1 MRKFPLLS
9 AAVKKTVGRFGPDSP
24 NDLKVILPSILLGCN
39 PYPHPHPNRLDR
51 LLLLLDTGSSTS
63 VRSTAAKQLAQLAV
77 KSVITDVAFVEE
89 DIKTLR
95 QNIAFKD
102 EQAWSELL
110 AVLARVRLPFL
121 SQFPFVQLI
130 SIQILPY
137 LHSKSHDTRS
147 AATNALSQIFS
158 SIPVW
163 EPSGCP
169 DIHMKSADDPP
180 VMPGFPNFSVKDL
193 MDRGTRLLASSGKE
207 FVKPSAI
214 LANSSEVNKA
224 RKEAMGR
231 LGLDFLDGLG
241 GDEMD
246 WEKELAPEV
255 EPEIEAENGLKVEED
270 AILSPPAVSP
280 TDRSNSSTPIPSLP
294 VPELSEE
301 DLSGLSARE
310 RNRLKR
316 KRKAGNA
323 AFVSAPPQ
331 QASGSK
337 YTAQSTGQSNK

>member
-1 MRKFPLLS
+1 
-9 AAVKKTVGRFGPDSP
+9 
-24 NDLKVILPSILLGCN
+24 
-39 PYPHPHPNRLDR
+39 LDR

-77 KSVITDVAFVEE
+77 KSVIIDVAFVEE
-89 DIKTLR
+89 DIKTVR
-95 QNIAFKD
+95 QNVAFKD

-110 AVLARVRLPFL
+110 AVLARVRLSFVSL
-121 SQFPFVQLI
+121 SSPLQPI

-137 LHSKSHDTRS
+137 LHSKSHETRS
-147 AATNALSQIFS
+147 AAANALSQIFS

-163 EPSGCP
+163 EPSGST
-169 DIHMKSADDPP
+169 DVHMKSLDDPP
-180 VMPGFPNFSVKDL
+180 VIPKFPNFSVKDL
-193 MDRGTRLLASSGKE
+193 MERGTRLLASSGKE

-214 LANSSEVNKA
+214 LANSSEVKKA
-224 RKEAMGR
+224 RKEAMSR

-255 EPEIEAENGLKVEED
+255 EPETEAENGVKIEED
-270 AILSPPAVSP
+270 TTLSPPAVSP
-280 TDRSNSSTPIPSLP
+280 TDRSNSSTPIPS
-294 VPELSEE
+294 VAIPEPSEE

-337 YTAQSTGQSNK
+337 YIAQPTGQPNK